1 MSLVSGN
8 VLVPAWIG
16 LGFFVCSLALA
27 VVLDMVHNFILYYQ
41 IAQGVRN
48 KAVHLL
54 QQHALN
60 GLVLMQGAMA
70 FLFVALVLNVGQT
83 TRASDSVISPWII
96 FVAITIAGFMLA
108 RLLAHFFAVQDSAVR
123 ANIELMAAL
132 SLACLVFSSL
142 STSSGGRWFLW
153 AVAVAVGSYTAYL
166 FHCYAQNRSGH
177 AIAIYIVVAACFAAY
192 VTVFVLGYTQTQQIL
207 FINELWSYWALAVV
221 AFIIVPAWAMI
232 AWYQVPYDPSLQ
244 LWNQFLWWLKNQ
256 SSVNSDGTPV
266 KSSISW
272 EGERTIDASAAAA
285 TGARDT
291 LLEFHGDPVV
301 VHIGK
306 NVNGG
311 SRRTGSPP
319 LAAAGGYAPVAAPQ
333 RRQTFLPNL

>member
-108 RLLAHFFAVQDSAVR
+108 RLLAHFFAVQDS
-123 ANIELMAAL
+123 
-132 SLACLVFSSL
+132 
-142 STSSGGRWFLW
+142 
-153 AVAVAVGSYTAYL
+153 AVGSYTAYL